1 MWGVGVNSP
10 WALRHAFNAFD
21 AWPVNIGFLGRG
33 SSSSDAPLIEALAEG
48 GASGFKVHEDMGAH
62 ARALDT
68 ALRVAEEYDVQV
80 ALHSDGL
87 NECLSVE
94 DTLRVLEGRT
104 IHAFH
109 IEGCGGG
116 HVPNVLKMA
125 GVPNVIGSST
135 NPTLPFGRDAVAEH
149 YGMIVSVHDLKT
161 DLPGD
166 AAMARD
172 RIRAGTMG
180 AEDVLH
186 DLGAI
191 GITSSD
197 AQGMGRAGET
207 VRRTF
212 AMAGKMKAEL
222 GAPDEHDNERVLR
235 YIAKLT
241 INPAIAHGLSHEVG
255 SLEVG
260 KLADI
265 VLWRPEYFGAK
276 PQLVLKSGFPAY
288 GVVGD
293 PNAATDTCEPLVL
306 GPQFGAHGTTPADI
320 SVAFVAQAALDQGN
334 DSMPTRRR
342 RVAVRGTRGIGP
354 ADLRLNSR
362 TGAVDVDQ
370 ETGLVTLDGEPLRSS
385 PPTRSP
391 STASTSSSAKR
402 LGTCDELPY
411 APEWAPHERT
421 WMAWPG
427 PNPTFT
433 NDEELAEAR
442 TAWASVARAVRRFEP
457 VTMVHGPGQG
467 ESARALLGP
476 DVDLVEREL
485 DDAWMRDIG
494 PTFVTDGKGELAAVD
509 WTFNGWGGQD
519 WARWEHDSKI
529 ARHVADLTGAPVLGS
544 ALVNEGGAIHVDGEG
559 TVLLTETVQL
569 GAGRNP
575 GWTRERVEAEIHARL
590 GTSKAIW
597 LPHGLTGDYGVYG
610 TQGHVDI
617 VAAFAA
623 PGTVLVHSQRDPAH
637 PDHARSQE
645 YLALLRAQTDA
656 KGRRLQVVEVPAP
669 TVLKDED
676 GDWVDYSYIN
686 HYLCN
691 GGVVLCAFDD
701 PNDEI
706 AAGIFRRL
714 FPARTVTLVDART
727 IFAGGGGIHCITQQQ
742 PKV

>member
-1 MWGVGVNSP
+1 MSRPGGHPAEARRLTPYEYAATHGPRAGDRIRLGDSGLTIRVESDSQRYGDEFLAGFGKTARDGLHLKAAAVRETCDVVISNVVVIDAALGIRKVSIGIREGRICSVGRAGNPDTLDGVDVVVGTGTSIVSGEGLIATAGAVDTHVHLLSPRVMEASLASGVTTIIGQEFGPVWGVGVNSP

-33 SSSSDAPLIEALAEG
+33 SSSSPAPLVEALAEG

-62 ARALDT
+62 TRALDT
-68 ALRVAEEYDVQV
+68 ALRVAEEHDVQV

-116 HVPNVLKMA
+116 HVPNALKMA

-212 AMAGKMKAEL
+212 AMAGKMKAEF
-222 GAPDEHDNERVLR
+222 GAPDDHDNERVLR
-235 YIAKLT
+235 YMAKLT
-241 INPAIAHGLSHEVG
+241 INPAIAHGLAHEVG
-255 SLEVG
+255 SIEVG

-276 PQLVLKSGFPAY
+276 PQLVLKAGFPAY

-293 PNAATDTCEPLVL
+293 PGAATDTCEPLVL
-306 GPQFGAHGTTPADI
+306 GPQFGAHGATPADI
-320 SVAFVAQAALDQGN
+320 SVAFVARAAVDQGG

-362 TGAVDVDQ
+362 TGAVDVDGR
-370 ETGLVTLDGEPLRSS
+370 TGLVTLDGEPLRSEPAES
-385 PPTRSP
+385 VSLN
-391 STASTSSSAKR
+391 R
-402 LGTCDELPY
+402 LYFL
-411 APEWAPHERT
+411 
-421 WMAWPG
+421 
-427 PNPTFT
+427 
-433 NDEELAEAR
+433 
-442 TAWASVARAVRRFEP
+442 
-457 VTMVHGPGQG
+457 
-467 ESARALLGP
+467 
-476 DVDLVEREL
+476 
-485 DDAWMRDIG
+485 
-494 PTFVTDGKGELAAVD
+494 
-509 WTFNGWGGQD
+509 
-519 WARWEHDSKI
+519 
-529 ARHVADLTGAPVLGS
+529 
-544 ALVNEGGAIHVDGEG
+544 
-559 TVLLTETVQL
+559 
-569 GAGRNP
+569 
-575 GWTRERVEAEIHARL
+575 
-590 GTSKAIW
+590 
-597 LPHGLTGDYGVYG
+597 
-610 TQGHVDI
+610 
-617 VAAFAA
+617 
-623 PGTVLVHSQRDPAH
+623 
-637 PDHARSQE
+637 
-645 YLALLRAQTDA
+645 
-656 KGRRLQVVEVPAP
+656 
-669 TVLKDED
+669 
-676 GDWVDYSYIN
+676 
-686 HYLCN
+686 
-691 GGVVLCAFDD
+691 
-701 PNDEI
+701 
-706 AAGIFRRL
+706 
-714 FPARTVTLVDART
+714 
-727 IFAGGGGIHCITQQQ
+727 
-742 PKV
+742 

>member
-1 MWGVGVNSP
+1 MNPYEYAATHGPRAGDRVRLGDSGLVVRVESDSQRHGDEFLAGFGKTARDGLHLKAAAVRDTCDVVISNVVVVDAVQGIRKVSIGIREGRIHAIGRAGNPDTLDGVDVVVGTGTSIVSGEGLIATAGAVDTHVHLLSPRIMEASLASGVTTVIGQEFGPVWGVGVNSP

-33 SSSSDAPLIEALAEG
+33 SSSSAAPLVEALAEG

-62 ARALDT
+62 TRALDT
-68 ALRVAEEYDVQV
+68 ALRVAEEHDVQV

-94 DTLRVLEGRT
+94 DTLKVLEGRT

-125 GVPNVIGSST
+125 GVANIIGSST

-149 YGMIVSVHDLKT
+149 YGMIVSVHGLKT

-212 AMAGKMKAEL
+212 AMAGKMKAEF
-222 GAPDEHDNERVLR
+222 GAPDDHDNERVLR

-241 INPAIAHGLSHEVG
+241 INPAIAHGLAHEVG
-255 SLEVG
+255 SLETG

-306 GPQFGAHGTTPADI
+306 GPQFGAYGATPADI
-320 SVAFVAQAALDQGN
+320 SVAFVARAALDQGG
-334 DSMPTRRR
+334 DAMPTRRR

-362 TGAVDVDQ
+362 TGAVDVDRH
-370 ETGLVTLDGEPLRSS
+370 TGLVTLDGEPLRSEPAEYVS
-385 PPTRSP
+385 LN
-391 STASTSSSAKR
+391 R
-402 LGTCDELPY
+402 LYFL
-411 APEWAPHERT
+411 
-421 WMAWPG
+421 
-427 PNPTFT
+427 
-433 NDEELAEAR
+433 
-442 TAWASVARAVRRFEP
+442 
-457 VTMVHGPGQG
+457 
-467 ESARALLGP
+467 
-476 DVDLVEREL
+476 
-485 DDAWMRDIG
+485 
-494 PTFVTDGKGELAAVD
+494 
-509 WTFNGWGGQD
+509 
-519 WARWEHDSKI
+519 
-529 ARHVADLTGAPVLGS
+529 
-544 ALVNEGGAIHVDGEG
+544 
-559 TVLLTETVQL
+559 
-569 GAGRNP
+569 
-575 GWTRERVEAEIHARL
+575 
-590 GTSKAIW
+590 
-597 LPHGLTGDYGVYG
+597 
-610 TQGHVDI
+610 
-617 VAAFAA
+617 
-623 PGTVLVHSQRDPAH
+623 
-637 PDHARSQE
+637 
-645 YLALLRAQTDA
+645 
-656 KGRRLQVVEVPAP
+656 
-669 TVLKDED
+669 
-676 GDWVDYSYIN
+676 
-686 HYLCN
+686 
-691 GGVVLCAFDD
+691 
-701 PNDEI
+701 
-706 AAGIFRRL
+706 
-714 FPARTVTLVDART
+714 
-727 IFAGGGGIHCITQQQ
+727 
-742 PKV
+742 

>member
-1 MWGVGVNSP
+1 MSRPGGHPAEARRLTPHEYAATHGPRAGDRVRLGDSGLVVRVESDSQRHGDEFLAGFGKTARDGLHLKAAAVRDTCDVVISNVVVIDAVQGVRKVSLGIREGRIHAIGRAGNPDTLDGVDVVVGTGTSIVSGEGLIATAGAVDTHVHLLSPRIMEASLASGVTTIIGQEFGPVWGVGVNSP
-10 WALRHAFNAFD
+10 WALRHAFGAFD
-21 AWPVNIGFLGRG
+21 AWPVNIGFLARG
-33 SSSSDAPLIEALAEG
+33 SSSHEAPLVEALAEG

-62 ARALDT
+62 TRALDT
-68 ALRVAEEYDVQV
+68 ALRVAEEHDVQV

-222 GAPDEHDNERVLR
+222 GDPGAGHDNERVLR

-241 INPAIAHGLSHEVG
+241 INPALAHGLAHEVG

-276 PQLVLKSGFPAY
+276 PQLVLKAGFPAY
-288 GVVGD
+288 GVTGD

-306 GPQFGAHGTTPADI
+306 GPQFGAHGATPAEI
-320 SVAFVAQAALDQGN
+320 SVAFVARAAADQGH
-334 DSMPTRRR
+334 DLLPTRRR

-362 TGAVDVDQ
+362 TGSVDVDQ
-370 ETGLVTLDGEPLRSS
+370 RTGLVTLDGEPLRSAPAES
-385 PPTRSP
+385 VSLN
-391 STASTSSSAKR
+391 R
-402 LGTCDELPY
+402 LYFL
-411 APEWAPHERT
+411 
-421 WMAWPG
+421 
-427 PNPTFT
+427 
-433 NDEELAEAR
+433 
-442 TAWASVARAVRRFEP
+442 
-457 VTMVHGPGQG
+457 
-467 ESARALLGP
+467 
-476 DVDLVEREL
+476 
-485 DDAWMRDIG
+485 
-494 PTFVTDGKGELAAVD
+494 
-509 WTFNGWGGQD
+509 
-519 WARWEHDSKI
+519 
-529 ARHVADLTGAPVLGS
+529 
-544 ALVNEGGAIHVDGEG
+544 
-559 TVLLTETVQL
+559 
-569 GAGRNP
+569 
-575 GWTRERVEAEIHARL
+575 
-590 GTSKAIW
+590 
-597 LPHGLTGDYGVYG
+597 
-610 TQGHVDI
+610 
-617 VAAFAA
+617 
-623 PGTVLVHSQRDPAH
+623 
-637 PDHARSQE
+637 
-645 YLALLRAQTDA
+645 
-656 KGRRLQVVEVPAP
+656 
-669 TVLKDED
+669 
-676 GDWVDYSYIN
+676 
-686 HYLCN
+686 
-691 GGVVLCAFDD
+691 
-701 PNDEI
+701 
-706 AAGIFRRL
+706 
-714 FPARTVTLVDART
+714 
-727 IFAGGGGIHCITQQQ
+727 
-742 PKV
+742 

>member
-1 MWGVGVNSP
+1 MSRPGGHPAEARRLTPHEYAATHGPRAGDRVRLGDSGLVIRVEDDSQRYGDEFLAGFGKTARDGLHLKAAAVRETCDAVISNVVVIDAVLGIRKVSIGIREGRICSIGRAGNPDTLDGVDVVVGTGTSIVSGEGLIATAGAVDTHVHLLSPRIMEASLASGVTTIIGQEFGPVWGVGVNSP
-10 WALRHAFNAFD
+10 WALKHAFNAFD

-33 SSSSDAPLIEALAEG
+33 SSSHAAPLVEALAEG

-62 ARALDT
+62 TRALDT
-68 ALRVAEEYDVQV
+68 ALRVAEEHDVQV

-222 GAPDEHDNERVLR
+222 GAPHDGHDNERVLR
-235 YIAKLT
+235 YMAKLT

-255 SLEVG
+255 SIEVG

-265 VLWRPEYFGAK
+265 VLWSPEYFGAK
-276 PQLVLKSGFPAY
+276 PQLVLKAGFPAF
-288 GVVGD
+288 GVTGD

-306 GPQFGAHGTTPADI
+306 GPQFGAHGATPADI
-320 SVAFVAQAALDQGN
+320 SVAFVARAALDQGH
-334 DSMPTRRR
+334 DTMPTRRR

-354 ADLRLNSR
+354 ADLRRNSR

-370 ETGLVTLDGEPLRSS
+370 RTGLVTLDGEPLRSEPADS
-385 PPTRSP
+385 VSLN
-391 STASTSSSAKR
+391 R
-402 LGTCDELPY
+402 LYFL
-411 APEWAPHERT
+411 
-421 WMAWPG
+421 
-427 PNPTFT
+427 
-433 NDEELAEAR
+433 
-442 TAWASVARAVRRFEP
+442 
-457 VTMVHGPGQG
+457 
-467 ESARALLGP
+467 
-476 DVDLVEREL
+476 
-485 DDAWMRDIG
+485 
-494 PTFVTDGKGELAAVD
+494 
-509 WTFNGWGGQD
+509 
-519 WARWEHDSKI
+519 
-529 ARHVADLTGAPVLGS
+529 
-544 ALVNEGGAIHVDGEG
+544 
-559 TVLLTETVQL
+559 
-569 GAGRNP
+569 
-575 GWTRERVEAEIHARL
+575 
-590 GTSKAIW
+590 
-597 LPHGLTGDYGVYG
+597 
-610 TQGHVDI
+610 
-617 VAAFAA
+617 
-623 PGTVLVHSQRDPAH
+623 
-637 PDHARSQE
+637 
-645 YLALLRAQTDA
+645 
-656 KGRRLQVVEVPAP
+656 
-669 TVLKDED
+669 
-676 GDWVDYSYIN
+676 
-686 HYLCN
+686 
-691 GGVVLCAFDD
+691 
-701 PNDEI
+701 
-706 AAGIFRRL
+706 
-714 FPARTVTLVDART
+714 
-727 IFAGGGGIHCITQQQ
+727 
-742 PKV
+742 

>member
-1 MWGVGVNSP
+1 MSRPGGHPAEARRLTPYEYAATHGPRAGDRIRLGDSGLVVKVESDSQRRGDEFLAGFGKTARDGLHLKAAAVRETCDVVVSNVVVIDAVQGVRKVSIGIREGRICSIGRAGNPDTVDGVDVVVGTGTSIVSGEGLIATAGAVDTHVHLLSPRIMEASLASGVTTVIGQEFGPVWGVGVNSP
-10 WALRHAFNAFD
+10 WALRHAFGAFD

-33 SSSSDAPLIEALAEG
+33 SSSHEAPLIEALAEG

-62 ARALDT
+62 TRALDT
-68 ALRVAEEYDVQV
+68 ALRVAEEHDVQV

-172 RIRAGTMG
+172 RIRSGTMG

-212 AMAGKMKAEL
+212 AMAGKMKAEF
-222 GAPDEHDNERVLR
+222 GAPDGGHDNERVLR
-235 YIAKLT
+235 YLAKLT
-241 INPAIAHGLSHEVG
+241 INPALAHGLSHEVG
-255 SLEVG
+255 SIETG

-276 PQLVLKSGFPAY
+276 PQLVLKAGFPAY

-306 GPQFGAHGTTPADI
+306 GPQFGAHGATPAEI
-320 SVAFVAQAALDQGN
+320 SVAFVAQAALDQGH
-334 DSMPTRRR
+334 DTMPTRRR

-370 ETGLVTLDGEPLRSS
+370 RTGLVTLDGEPLHSEPAES
-385 PPTRSP
+385 VSLN
-391 STASTSSSAKR
+391 R
-402 LGTCDELPY
+402 LYFL
-411 APEWAPHERT
+411 
-421 WMAWPG
+421 
-427 PNPTFT
+427 
-433 NDEELAEAR
+433 
-442 TAWASVARAVRRFEP
+442 
-457 VTMVHGPGQG
+457 
-467 ESARALLGP
+467 
-476 DVDLVEREL
+476 
-485 DDAWMRDIG
+485 
-494 PTFVTDGKGELAAVD
+494 
-509 WTFNGWGGQD
+509 
-519 WARWEHDSKI
+519 
-529 ARHVADLTGAPVLGS
+529 
-544 ALVNEGGAIHVDGEG
+544 
-559 TVLLTETVQL
+559 
-569 GAGRNP
+569 
-575 GWTRERVEAEIHARL
+575 
-590 GTSKAIW
+590 
-597 LPHGLTGDYGVYG
+597 
-610 TQGHVDI
+610 
-617 VAAFAA
+617 
-623 PGTVLVHSQRDPAH
+623 
-637 PDHARSQE
+637 
-645 YLALLRAQTDA
+645 
-656 KGRRLQVVEVPAP
+656 
-669 TVLKDED
+669 
-676 GDWVDYSYIN
+676 
-686 HYLCN
+686 
-691 GGVVLCAFDD
+691 
-701 PNDEI
+701 
-706 AAGIFRRL
+706 
-714 FPARTVTLVDART
+714 
-727 IFAGGGGIHCITQQQ
+727 
-742 PKV
+742 